1 MNPKNLVPAQILKEK
16 ILPNP
21 KIHIKKP
28 EKQTI
33 IFLSI
38 FSFSS
43 IHAVNGSNNEIEELR
58 AAIERRIKNKTEN
71 ILPKGNE

>member
-1 MNPKNLVPAQILKEK
+1 MLKEK

-28 EKQTI
+28 EIQTI

-38 FSFSS
+38 FNFSS

-58 AAIERRIKNKTEN
+58 AAIERSTKNKTEN